1 MSDFYATKM
10 GKQFYE
16 GTMKTIAKEMKRR
29 NDLLEEIIEIMKEG
43 KRDENIK
50 RINDYVRVDEEIF
63 L

>member
-1 MSDFYATKM
+1 MSDFYATIM

-29 NDLLEEIIEIMKEG
+29 NDLLEEIIEIMKES

-50 RINDYVRVDEEIF
+50 GIDGSVRIDKEV
-63 L
+63 LL